1 MHYYKL
7 RSLYRHRR
15 RHIRFPFVWFG
26 YALFCVVQCTKYKN
40 WNIVVIVCCYSFF
53 SPPCWLTRLTVLF
66 AFQQTTHL
74 YFVGVHCVYT
84 IQIAEMNVAVRT
96 FFFTFSIERIIFDF
110 MLARCQC
117 TYAWLRICNQQKMN
131 GKQEKER
138 RYRHNSHSHEFIPP
152 KSTYYQQWINR
163 QEDALFLS
171 FYLSLFALSQRLIS
185 DVDCTL
191 CTQFKRTLLH
201 TQRTF

>member
-40 WNIVVIVCCYSFF
+40 WNIVVIVCCYTFF

-138 RYRHNSHSHEFIPP
+138 RYRHNSKQSWVYSSEIHILSTVNKQARGRFI
-152 KSTYYQQWINR
+152 SVV
-163 QEDALFLS
+163 
-171 FYLSLFALSQRLIS
+171 LSLF
-185 DVDCTL
+185 V
-191 CTQFKRTLLH
+191 CTQSAADIRRRLYIMYTI
-201 TQRTF
+201 